1 MKVSIIFHTTL
12 LTGVLLLSACGN
24 NEGNSKV
31 ETQTD
36 EKVQS
41 EETNTPQLEADF
53 LGVYQGTQPG
63 YFLKNQYG
71 DDLIVAGKKAPVPS
85 CDYKFLFKENHVVSL
100 QQTSLEDQRRVYYE
114 GSYKIVKQDSD
125 SIKLECTVSDGK
137 YSNPTYVLIVNK
149 TDKTGVC
156 LGGDEPEFSIKKIQ
170 E

>member
-12 LTGVLLLSACGN
+12 LTGFLLLSACGN
-24 NEGNSKV
+24 NEGSSKG

-36 EKVQS
+36 EKVQPA
-41 EETNTPQLEADF
+41 ETKIPQLEADF

-71 DDLIVAGKKAPVPS
+71 DDMIVAGKKAPIPS
-85 CDYKFLFKENHVVSL
+85 CDYKFLFKENLVVSL

-114 GSYKIVKQDSD
+114 GSYKIVKEDSETL
-125 SIKLECTVSDGK
+125 KLECTVSDGK

-156 LGGDEPEFSIKKIQ
+156 IGGDEPEFSIKKIQ
-170 E
+170 K